1 MRITIDIPD
10 AVVASHKA
18 AFFREHPVDKDSEG
32 QPLFTEIEWFKEVL
46 RRFIVHSYRRGSQRL
61 AEDAVVFDDSVITVT

>member
-10 AVVASHKA
+10 AVIINYKD
-18 AFFREHPVDKDSEG
+18 AFLREHPIEKDSNGE
-32 QPLFTEIEWFKEVL
+32 PLFTEIEWFKEVL